1 MMLLKRLN
9 QYYLLVGMCAG
20 ITFLPVLNHCLAV
33 PGELFLSLAA
43 WFLSNCVIAIALFI
57 YSRFLRPAHKQM

>member
-1 MMLLKRLN
+1 MVLMKKLN
-9 QYYLLVGMCAG
+9 QYSLLAGMCAG

-33 PGELFLSLAA
+33 PGELLLTLTA

-57 YSRFLRPAHKQM
+57 YSRFLRPTHKQM